1 MATLRDVAE
10 AAGVSRATVSRVLN
24 GQTGVN
30 PETRRRVLKAI
41 SELSYRPHP
50 VARGLAT
57 KRTRIIGVFVP
68 TTVARLFVDHFFP
81 PLLQGV
87 VQAAAGRGYEVMLSL
102 FSDEGDLDSYVHSVH
117 NGYMDGAVAVV
128 SALMSDVLL
137 PRLQAEG
144 FPLVTVG
151 RWPSVDAAC
160 VDVDNRAG
168 ARTATEHLLR
178 IGYRRVGTITGPQN
192 LPMPQDRLRGF
203 EDALRARG
211 LAVDRRLVV
220 EADLTELGGMVAMQ
234 RLLEAKPDAVFV
246 QSDTMAIGALKA
258 IRMAGLHIPE
268 DIALV
273 GFDDI
278 PLAALVEP
286 PLTTIRQPIQLLGHM
301 AVELLLD
308 ALENPGNKSAR
319 RQLLLPTELVV
330 RASCGALGTRQGN
343 K

>member
-1 MATLRDVAE
+1 MATLKDVAE
-10 AAGVSRATVSRVLN
+10 AAGVSRATVSRVIN
-24 GQTGVN
+24 GQAGVT
-30 PETRRRVLKAI
+30 PETRTRVLRAI
-41 SELSYRPHP
+41 DQLNYRPHP
-50 VARGLAT
+50 LARGLAT

-68 TTVARLFVDHFFP
+68 TTVTRLFLDHFFP

-87 VQAAAGRGYEVMLSL
+87 VQAAAGRGYNVMLSL
-102 FSDEGDLDSYVHSVH
+102 FSDEGDRDSYVHSVH
-117 NGYMDGAVAVV
+117 NGYMDGAIAVV

-151 RWPSVDAAC
+151 RWPAVDAPS

-178 IGYRRVGTITGPQN
+178 IGYRRLGTITGPRD
-192 LPMPQDRLRGF
+192 LPMPQDRCQGF
-203 EDALRARG
+203 EDVLRSYG
-211 LAVDRRLVV
+211 IPVDQRLVV

-234 RLLEAKPDAVFV
+234 RLLEEKPEAVFV

-258 IRMAGLHIPE
+258 IRAAGLRVPQ

-278 PLAALVEP
+278 PLASLVEP

-308 ALENPGNKSAR
+308 VLENPGNKNAH
-319 RQLLLPTELVV
+319 RQLQLPTELVV
-330 RASCGALGTRQGN
+330 RASCGALRTR
-343 K
+343 